1 MAYLKIVADDGDEV
15 MIHCSDDDMFQFLD
29 LTALAKEHGLS
40 KQVLYNRLSRRM
52 PLTVALKTAPRQYTK
67 K

>member
-1 MAYLKIVADDGDEV
+1 MAYLKIIGDDGDAVE
-15 MIHCSDDDMFQFLD
+15 IECPEYEIFEFLD
-29 LTALAKEHGLS
+29 LTALAKHHFLS
-40 KQVLYNRLSRRM
+40 KQVLYNRLARRI